1 MIEKKR
7 HLMGVP
13 RKARSIQHTM
23 PKARLYASGMLSF
36 GGDIYSATYKLKDVD
51 FLSGSDEDQED
62 FFMAYSDVLNSL
74 DSRVST
80 YKLTMFNRNVSL
92 CSLILWCFLRM
103 SEMDMIISGRSM
115 TR

>member
-13 RKARSIQHTM
+13 GKARSIQHTM

-62 FFMAYSDVLNSL
+62 FSVKE
-74 DSRVST
+74 SRGQPKT
-80 YKLTMFNRNVSL
+80 GALKQA
-92 CSLILWCFLRM
+92 I
-103 SEMDMIISGRSM
+103 
-115 TR
+115 

>member
-36 GGDIYSATYKLKDVD
+36 GGDVYSATYKLKDVD

-80 YKLTMFNRNVSL
+80 YKLTMFNRNVSRL
-92 CSLILWCFLRM
+92 QSDFMVLPTDI
-103 SEMDMIISGRSM
+103 
-115 TR
+115 